1 MGLDFAVDQLYS
13 TGWSA
18 LDTRGCGRLDDGRAY
33 PEPDRVE
40 GEFASMGFG
49 LTIKHI
55 QLFDCYRAE
64 WRHGDGSAA
73 GSVVGHTIDEAAV
86 YALSQMRRAAAAV
99 AV

>member
-13 TGWSA
+13 TGWAA

-33 PEPDRVE
+33 PGPDRVE
-40 GEFASMGFG
+40 REFADSGFD
-49 LTIKHI
+49 LSVRHI

-64 WRHGDGSAA
+64 WREPSGQAA

-86 YALSQMRRAAAAV
+86 YALSQMRRATAAV